1 MGGLSFNFEG
11 PEAKKE
17 RELRQRLTDLS
28 VKKLAADKDI
38 MDADVRGSLIDQ
50 EQAIYNDPNTTPGRK
65 AVANQRMMEYGG
77 AVNVPGLGNMPS
89 VTPAEKVNQAM
100 ATKFETAAQGLA
112 YANQRIAEAQAAGN
126 QGLAQALTVARDDM
140 YKSAKVNFKKLP
152 IKEIGELTDYKSL
165 VDLGRTAINSITSEN
180 LYGPVRGRVNPAIA
194 STYGYPDYTK
204 MMQAF
209 SGVNNQ
215 ILKARSGG
223 AVTDQEAERFRAE
236 IGDPNSNDF
245 PDRMN
250 LFTAQ
255 RRREYLGKLQV
266 LRDSGYDIPDTLLP
280 DDLRENLGT
289 GGKASGKAS
298 ATGTPSRQVIQTTID
313 ANGNIVIP
321 R

>member
-1 MGGLSFNFEG
+1 MASD
-11 PEAKKE
+11 P
-17 RELRQRLTDLS
+17 Q
-28 VKKLAADKDI
+28 V
-38 MDADVRGSLIDQ
+38 MDPNERGSLIDQ
-50 EQAIYNDPNTTPGRK
+50 EQAIYNDPNATPGRR

-77 AVNVPGLGNMPS
+77 MVNVPGLGNIPS
-89 VTPAEKVNQAM
+89 VTPTEKVNQAM

-112 YANQRIAEAQAAGN
+112 YANQRIAEAQASGN

-140 YKSAKVNFKKLP
+140 YKSAKDNFKKLP

-165 VDLGRTAINSITSEN
+165 VDLGATAIGSITSED

-245 PDRMN
+245 PDRMKM
-250 LFTAQ
+250 FTAQ

-280 DDLRENLGT
+280 DDLRGSI
-289 GGKASGKAS
+289 GS
-298 ATGTPSRQVIQTTID
+298 AKKPVAKGEPAGAPSRQVIQTTID
-313 ANGNIVIP
+313 ENGRIVIP

>member
-28 VKKLAADKDI
+28 VRKMASDPQT
-38 MDADVRGSLIDQ
+38 MDPNERGNLIDQ
-50 EQAIYNDPNTTPGRK
+50 EQAIYNDPNATPGRR

-77 AVNVPGLGNMPS
+77 MVNVPGLGNMPS
-89 VTPAEKVNQAM
+89 VTTAEKVNQAM

-140 YKSAKVNFKKLP
+140 YKSAKDNFKKLP
-152 IKEIGELTDYKSL
+152 IKEIGELTDFKSL
-165 VDLGRTAINSITSEN
+165 VDLGSTAIGSITSEN

-245 PDRMN
+245 PDRMKM
-250 LFTAQ
+250 FTAQ
-255 RRREYLGKLQV
+255 RKREYLGKLQV

-280 DDLRENLGT
+280 DDLRESIG
-289 GGKASGKAS
+289 SGKK
-298 ATGTPSRQVIQTTID
+298 ATGRGEPAGTPSRQVIQTTID
-313 ANGNIVIP
+313 ANGRIVIP
-321 R
+321 Q

>member
-50 EQAIYNDPNTTPGRK
+50 EQAIYNDPNVSPGRR

-77 AVNVPGLGNMPS
+77 AVNVPGLGNIPS
-89 VTPAEKVNQAM
+89 VTPADKINEAK
-100 ATKFETAAQGLA
+100 ATQFETAARGLA
-112 YANQRIAEAQAAGN
+112 YANQKIAEAQAAGN
-126 QGLAQALTVARDDM
+126 QGLAQAYTVARDDA
-140 YKSAKVNFKKLP
+140 YKSAKDNFKKLP
-152 IKEIGELTDYKSL
+152 IKEVNELTDYKAL
-165 VDLGRTAINSITSEN
+165 VDLGKFANESISSSD
-180 LYGPVRGRVNPAIA
+180 LYGPIRGRINPMIA
-194 STYGYPDYTK
+194 STYGYPDYTQ

-209 SGVNNQ
+209 SGVQNQ

-223 AVTDQEAERFRAE
+223 NVTDSEAKRFMDE
-236 IGDPNSNDF
+236 IGDPNANDF
-245 PDRMN
+245 ADRMRA
-250 LFTAQ
+250 FGAQ

-266 LRDSGYDIPDTLLP
+266 LRDTGYDIPDTLLP
-280 DDLRENLGT
+280 DDLRENLGI
-289 GGKASGKAS
+289 GKKASGKADS
-298 ATGTPSRQVIQTTID
+298 TGTSSRQVITTTID

>member
-1 MGGLSFNFEG
+1 MGGFTFNIEG
-11 PEAKKE
+11 PKGKAD
-17 RELRQRLTDLS
+17 RELREKLMELN
-28 VKKLAADKDI
+28 VKKMAMDKDI
-38 MDADVRGSLIDQ
+38 MDRAQRGNLIDE
-50 EQAIYNDPNTTPGRK
+50 EQRIANDPNTTPGRR
-65 AVANQRMMEYGG
+65 AVAQQTMMDYGG
-77 AVNVPGLGNMPS
+77 AVNVPGLGNIPA
-89 VTPAEKVNQAM
+89 VTSADKIGEAKLNQFM
-100 ATKFETAAQGLA
+100 STAQQLDF
-112 YANQRIAEAQAAGN
+112 ANRQISDAQASGN
-126 QGLAQALTVARDDM
+126 QSLAQALTVARDDM
-140 YKSAKVNFKKLP
+140 YKSAKDNFKKLP

-165 VDLGRTAINSITSEN
+165 VDLGATAIGSITSED

-245 PDRMN
+245 PDRMKM
-250 LFTAQ
+250 FTAQ
-255 RRREYLGKLQV
+255 RKREYLGKLQV

-280 DDLRENLGT
+280 DEIREKIGSPKKTGAKGEPSGT
-289 GGKASGKAS
+289 S
-298 ATGTPSRQVIQTTID
+298 SRQVIQTTID
-313 ANGNIVIP
+313 ENGRIVIP